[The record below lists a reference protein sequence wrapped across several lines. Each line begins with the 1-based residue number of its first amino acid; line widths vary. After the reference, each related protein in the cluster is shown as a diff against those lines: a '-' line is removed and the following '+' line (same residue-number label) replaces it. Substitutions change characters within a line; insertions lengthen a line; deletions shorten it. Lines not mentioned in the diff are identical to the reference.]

1 MKIVSILIICILC
14 FLPACGF
21 KLYSKE
27 KLPPQ
32 LHTLYLQS
40 DNPYG
45 QFETDLKHSFKTMGI
60 NFTDLQ
66 KQAPITLK
74 IINTN
79 FSHDNLNAVSSS
91 QATVYNFTYNV
102 TFNLIDSHSK
112 PIISSQTVKS
122 DRTLTLN
129 PNEVID
135 ANPEVDTLKQEMQRE
150 LIFKILNRLSSKN
163 AWRVLKV
170 VHKKHETISKSI
182 TTTSKK

>member
-1 MKIVSILIICILC
+1 MKISSILIICILC
-14 FLPACGF
+14 SLSACGF

-27 KLPPQ
+27 ELPPQ

-66 KQAPITLK
+66 TQAPITLK

-79 FSHDNLNAVSSS
+79 FSHDNLNTVSSS

-102 TFNLIDSHSK
+102 TFNLLNSQDKS
-112 PIISSQTVKS
+112 IISPQTVKS
-122 DRTLTLN
+122 SRTLTLN

-135 ANPEVDTLKQEMQRE
+135 ANPEVDTIKQEMHRE

-163 AWRVLKV
+163 TQRALKMIN
-170 VHKKHETISKSI
+170 KKA
-182 TTTSKK
+182 